1 MDRTADPCEDFYQ
14 FACGNWGRSHPVKDM
29 DSSNTWFSE
38 RSLFLLRQLRGQTPN
53 LLGPDYAGTQ
63 FIKLVKE
70 EFLSYETML
79 RNLLSTICIGGG
91 GGGEKLKKLKKNIY

>member
-1 MDRTADPCEDFYQ
+1 MLNACNGVSAFSLLESMDRTADPCEDFYQ

-53 LLGPDYAGTQ
+53 LLGPDYEGTQ
-63 FIKLVKE
+63 FIKLVRDYGI
-70 EFLSYETML
+70 L
-79 RNLLSTICIGGG
+79 I
-91 GGGEKLKKLKKNIY
+91 